1 MEITSCIPESALKK
15 YSLLFEQELAKINN
29 KKEKNMNEK
38 TICPKCGAE
47 LDYTPDEGP
56 FCEQCGAKLIDY

>member
-1 MEITSCIPESALKK
+1 
-15 YSLLFEQELAKINN
+15 
-29 KKEKNMNEK
+29 MNEK

-56 FCEQCGAKLIDY
+56 FCEQCGARLIQDASQDAGN

>member
-1 MEITSCIPESALKK
+1 VNYIGFTWLRQ
-15 YSLLFEQELAKINN
+15 SLFLGG
-29 KKEKNMNEK
+29 KNMNEK

-56 FCEQCGAKLIDY
+56 FCEQCGARLIQDASQDAGN